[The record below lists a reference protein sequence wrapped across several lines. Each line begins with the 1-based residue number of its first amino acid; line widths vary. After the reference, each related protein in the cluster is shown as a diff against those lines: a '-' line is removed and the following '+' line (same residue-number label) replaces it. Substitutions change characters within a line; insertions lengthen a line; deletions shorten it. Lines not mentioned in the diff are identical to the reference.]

1 MDSIQKTLLPKVQYT
16 TELAVNLPESAQ
28 FPQRLYS
35 FLDKARNDENNPLT
49 IHALRVILILISI
62 VKKDQVFSSGQL
74 ELFDEDWY
82 STEKST
88 NDQVQFFL
96 KLKDL
101 IPKGSKNYDYAK
113 DGLKFLLKF
122 VTEEKLII
130 KGREVELHSSV
141 ISNLVFNDGDKGAKF
156 YMHQYWY
163 RIFIDISKGYN
174 KISTSSIFNISSLHA
189 YLFYLFL
196 TTLRRSRQDAGS
208 CEMLMETINE
218 KFNTNYKYWSKIKEK
233 ILEPIKTA
241 LDANSE
247 LSFNYGWPVVGNK
260 IQIVAYET
268 SKIAPVLKTETDYR
282 IDKAVR
288 YKKNKHSLNKIQTA
302 FLTNFYK
309 KYSYDTLTAAISRK
323 QELQKLKGDDY
334 INTIHKYLT
343 DYIEKRDS
351 SKKLTGSV

>member
-1 MDSIQKTLLPKVQYT
+1 MDNIKSSLMPKVQYT
-16 TELAVNLPESAQ
+16 TELATNLPESAQ

-35 FLDKARNDENNPLT
+35 FLEKARSDDNNPLT
-49 IHALRVILILISI
+49 IHALRVILVLISI
-62 VKKDQVFSSGQL
+62 VKKDQVFSTTQL
-74 ELFDEDWY
+74 DLFDEDWY

-101 IPKGSKNYDYAK
+101 VPKGSKNYDYAK

-122 VTEEKLII
+122 VTEEKLMI
-130 KGREVELHSSV
+130 KGKEVELHSSV

-174 KISTSSIFNISSLHA
+174 RIATNSIFNISSLHA

-196 TTLRRSRQDAGS
+196 TTLRRSKQDAGS
-208 CEMLMETINE
+208 CEMRMDTINE

-233 ILEPIKTA
+233 ILEPVKTA

-247 LSFNYGWPVVGNK
+247 LSFNYSWPIEGDKVT
-260 IQIVAYET
+260 IVAYET
-268 SKIAPVLKTETDYR
+268 KKIAPELKSDIDYR

-288 YKKNKHSLNKIQTA
+288 YKKTKHGLNEIQVGQ
-302 FLTNFYK
+302 LTGIYK
-309 KYSYDTLTAAISRK
+309 KYSYETVSTAIKRK
-323 QELQKLKGDDY
+323 QELQKLKGEV
-334 INTIHKYLT
+334 YLKKLQVILYA
-343 DYIEKRDS
+343 YIEKKHENKELAS
-351 SKKLTGSV
+351 

>member
-1 MDSIQKTLLPKVQYT
+1 MDNIKSSLLPKVQYT
-16 TELAVNLPESAQ
+16 TELATNLPESAQ

-35 FLDKARNDENNPLT
+35 FLEKARNDENNPLT
-49 IHALRVILILISI
+49 IHALRVILVLISI
-62 VKKDQVFSSGQL
+62 VKKDQIFSSQQL
-74 ELFDEDWY
+74 DLFDEDWY
-82 STEKST
+82 STDKAT

-101 IPKGSKNYDYAK
+101 VPKGSKNYDYAK

-122 VTEEKLII
+122 VTSEKIVI
-130 KGREVELHSSV
+130 NGKDIELHSSV

-174 KISTSSIFNISSLHA
+174 RISTNSIFSISSLHA

-196 TTLRRSRQDAGS
+196 TTLRRSKQDAGS
-208 CEMLMETINE
+208 CEMRMDTINE

-233 ILEPIKTA
+233 ILEPVKTA

-247 LSFNYGWPVVGNK
+247 LSFNYSWPVEGNK
-260 IQIVAYET
+260 ITIVAYET
-268 SKIAPVLKTETDYR
+268 AKIAPQLKSDVDYR

-288 YKKNKHSLNKIQTA
+288 YKKTKHSLSDIQVGQ
-302 FLTNFYK
+302 LTGIYK
-309 KYSYDTLTAAISRK
+309 KYSYETLTAAISRK
-323 QELQKLKGDDY
+323 KELQKLKGE
-334 INTIHKYLT
+334 NYLNKLHEILT
-343 DYIEKRDS
+343 EYIENKHRLKS
-351 SKKLTGSV
+351 AVLA